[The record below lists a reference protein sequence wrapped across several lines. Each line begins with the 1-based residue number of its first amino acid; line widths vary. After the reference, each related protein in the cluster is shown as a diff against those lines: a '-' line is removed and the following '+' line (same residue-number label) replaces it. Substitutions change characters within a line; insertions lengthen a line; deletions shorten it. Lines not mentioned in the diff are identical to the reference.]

1 MFTFSLPIKPGMKTS
16 LGDLQGASISL
27 AIYSAA
33 QKSSQ
38 PLLLIVPDVATA
50 NQLER
55 ELQFFRGNENLTL
68 LNFPDWETLPYDQFS
83 PHPDIISDRL
93 KAFDQ
98 LLQFS
103 KGIVIVAVSTLI
115 QRLAPREFLQGRHFS
130 LKTGQQL
137 IIQSF
142 SDRLT
147 SAGYHNVTQV
157 MQHGEYAI
165 RGSIIDVFPMG
176 SSLPFRIDLLDD
188 EIDSLRSFD
197 VETQRTLE
205 VVDSINMLPAHEFP
219 LDADGISHFR
229 QTWREKFTTNPLQS
243 PLYQSVSQG
252 QSPAGIEYYLSLFF
266 DHTDS
271 FFDYIKPQTLIALLG
286 DIYPNASRFTQEI
299 NERYEQLRWDVERP
313 ILPPNQVFL
322 STEELFEQIGK
333 FPQLQFQAEL
343 VEPKN
348 NNHNFATQTPPELF
362 TDPQSAQPLHRLKQW
377 LDSHEE
383 RVLFVAESSGRREV
397 LENLLAQL
405 KLTPKFFPC
414 WQDFLADQGRYG
426 ITVAALDRG
435 MSLLEPPVAI
445 IAESQLFGQQVM
457 QRRMRMRK
465 RPGQDAEFIVRDLT
479 ELKIGAAVVHI
490 DHGVGRYLGLQT
502 IKTGER
508 EVEYL
513 SLEYADNAKLYVP
526 ISSLH
531 LISRYSAA
539 DVEHAPLH
547 RLGSGQW
554 DKVKRKASE
563 KLRDVAAELL
573 NIYAQRAATEGFSFA
588 PPDHNYT
595 AFAAAFPFETTP
607 DQQQAIDQVI
617 ADMVSTRSMDR
628 VVCGDVGF
636 GKTEVAMRA
645 AFMAVQSHKQVG
657 VLVPTT
663 LLAEQH
669 LHSFQDRFAKWPI
682 RVEAISRFR
691 SAAEQNKIIEE
702 LAKGKIDIIIGT
714 HKLLQENIK
723 FKELGLLIVDEEHRF
738 GVRQKER
745 IKAMR
750 ANVDLLTLTA
760 TPIPRTLNM
769 ALASIRDLSIIATP
783 PAKRLSVKTFVRE
796 YNKSLVR
803 EAVLREVLRGGQVYF
818 LHNEVQTIER
828 MAHELQEQL
837 PEVRIGVAHGQM
849 RESSLEQIMVDF
861 YHQRF
866 NVLLATTII
875 ESGIDIP
882 NANTIIM
889 NRADRLGLAQLHQ
902 LRGRVGRSHHQA
914 YAYLL
919 IPPPDLITPD
929 AKKRLEAIES
939 LENLGAGFM
948 LANYDLEIRGAGEL
962 LGEEQSGHIH
972 EIGFSLYMELL
983 EETLTALRA
992 GKDPL
997 LEKPLHQGTEIDLKV
1012 AALIPEDY
1020 LPDVHTRLMLYKRIS
1035 NAKDT
1040 AQLDDLQVEMID
1052 RFGLLP
1058 PAAKNL
1064 FRIAELKLQAQ
1075 PLGIRKIDA
1084 GSNEGV
1090 LEFIPNPPINPV
1102 NLIQL
1107 IQKQPQRY
1115 KLLGNEKLRF
1125 NFSAETIDQ
1134 KIKFIN
1140 ELIDKIKG

>member
-1 MFTFSLPIKPGMKTS
+1 MSMFTFQLPTKPGMKTS
-16 LGDLQGASISL
+16 FGDLKGASISW

-33 QKSSQ
+33 KSAAQ
-38 PLLLIVPDVATA
+38 PLVLIAPDVATA
-50 NQLER
+50 NQVER
-55 ELQFFRGNENLTL
+55 ELRFFRGDNDLII

-98 LLQFS
+98 LLQLS

-115 QRLAPREFLQGRHFS
+115 QRLAPKEYLQATHFS

-137 IIQSF
+137 IIQTF
-142 SDRLT
+142 SERLA
-147 SAGYHNVTQV
+147 SAGYHNVAQV

-165 RGSIIDVFPMG
+165 RGSIIDIFPMG

-197 VETQRTLE
+197 VETQRTLQVIE
-205 VVDSINMLPAHEFP
+205 AINLLPAHEFP

-229 QTWREKFTTNPLQS
+229 QAWREKFTANPLQS

-266 DHTDS
+266 DHTAS
-271 FFDYIKPQTLIALLG
+271 FFDYLKSGTLIALLE
-286 DIYPNASRFTQEI
+286 DIYPSATRFSQEI

-313 ILPPNQVFL
+313 ILPPNEVFL
-322 STEELFEQIGK
+322 STEQLFAEIGN
-333 FPQLQFQAEL
+333 FPQLQFQAEP
-343 VEPKN
+343 VTPKN
-348 NNHNFATQTPPELF
+348 NNHNFATHMPPELF
-362 TDPQSAQPLHRLKQW
+362 TEHQAAQPLQRLSQW
-377 LDSHEE
+377 LESHEE
-383 RVLFVAESSGRREV
+383 RVLFVAETAGRRDV
-397 LENLLAQL
+397 LENLLSEL
-405 KLTPKFFPC
+405 KLSPKFFPH
-414 WQDFLADQGRYG
+414 WQNFLADKVRYG
-426 ITVAALDRG
+426 ITVAPLDRG
-435 MSLLEPPVAI
+435 IYLTDPPLVI

-457 QRRMRMRK
+457 QRRLRK
-465 RPGQDAEFIVRDLT
+465 RHGQDAEFIVRDLT
-479 ELKIGAAVVHI
+479 ELKIGAPVVHI

-502 IKTGER
+502 IKTGDR
-508 EVEYL
+508 DVEYL

-539 DVEHAPLH
+539 EVEHAPLH

-554 DKVKRKASE
+554 DKVKRKATE

-573 NIYAQRAATEGFSFA
+573 HIYAQRAAKQGFSFA
-588 PPDHNYT
+588 APDHNYT
-595 AFAAAFPFETTP
+595 AFATAFPFETTP

-617 ADMVSTRSMDR
+617 ADMVSTRCMDR

-645 AFMAVQSHKQVG
+645 AFIAVQSHKQVG

-669 LHSFQDRFAKWPI
+669 LHSFQDRFAKWPVRI
-682 RVEAISRFR
+682 EAISRFR
-691 SAAEQNKIIEE
+691 SAAEQHKIIEE
-702 LAKGKIDIIIGT
+702 LQQGKIDIIIGT
-714 HKLLQENIK
+714 HKLLQENVK
-723 FKELGLLIVDEEHRF
+723 FKQLGLLVVDEEHRF

-750 ANVDLLTLTA
+750 AEVDLLTLTA

-783 PAKRLSVKTFVRE
+783 PAKRLSVKTFVRQH
-796 YNKSLVR
+796 NKSLVR
-803 EAVLREVLRGGQVYF
+803 EAILREVLRGGQVYF

-849 RESSLEQIMVDF
+849 RESSLEQVMVDF

-919 IPPPDLITPD
+919 IPQPDLITPD

-983 EETLTALRA
+983 EETLAALKA

-1012 AALIPEDY
+1012 AALIPENY

-1035 NAKDT
+1035 NAKT
-1040 AQLDDLQVEMID
+1040 EAQLDDLQVEMID

-1064 FRIAELKLQAQ
+1064 FRIAELKLKAQ

-1084 GSNEGV
+1084 GSEEGL
-1090 LEFIPNPPINPV
+1090 LEFIPNPPINAA

-1115 KLLGNEKLRF
+1115 KLVGSEKLRF
-1125 NFSAETIDQ
+1125 NFTAENIEQ
-1134 KIKFIN
+1134 KIKFIC
-1140 ELIDKIKG
+1140 ELIDKF